1 MNNLTIEFIDQG
13 IQLTERNY
21 VIAYSDDEVKL
32 DEYEFILYTKLLFNK
47 NTTFRIF
54 NNEIDYNVIVIKQL
68 DNRLLLRIIE

>member
-1 MNNLTIEFIDQG
+1 MNDLTLEFTEQG

-32 DEYEFILYTKLLFNK
+32 DEYEFILYTKLLFNV
-47 NTTFRIF
+47 NTTFRLF
-54 NNEIDYNVIVIKQL
+54 NNEIDYNVMVIKQL

>member
-32 DEYEFILYTKLLFNK
+32 EEYEFILYTKLLFNK
-47 NTTFRIF
+47 NTIFRIL
-54 NNEIDYNVIVIKQL
+54 NNEVDFNCIVIKQL
-68 DNRLLLRIIE
+68 KDRLHLRIID

>member
-13 IQLTERNY
+13 IELTERNY

-32 DEYEFILYTKLLFNK
+32 EEYEFILYTKLLFNK
-47 NTTFRIF
+47 NTTFRLF

-68 DNRLLLRIIE
+68 YNRLLLRIIE